1 MSKENDNN
9 SLERRI
15 KQFYK
20 RQKLPADVL
29 VELKAIAEPKPKAV
43 ATPPPRTF
51 FKPVFTYAAFAAVIL
66 TIFSFS
72 LFGFQRYSR
81 AQHIESVAAEIAL
94 NHAKR
99 FDTEFTSTS
108 IANLSSEMDLL
119 DFLPV
124 HPQRMRHDNFDMVG
138 ARYCTIDSAIA
149 VQIHLE
155 AGDEAYTLYEFREPD
170 SFLSNREKVIEIDNI
185 EVTLWQEGEVVMG
198 LAKNINRS
206 IRE

>member
-1 MSKENDNN
+1 MNNDND

-20 RQKLPADVL
+20 RQKLPADAL
-29 VELKAIAEPKPKAV
+29 VELKAIAEPKPVVVVSPAV
-43 ATPPPRTF
+43 RSF
-51 FKPVFTYAAFAAVIL
+51 SRVYTYAAFTTVLL
-66 TIFSFS
+66 TLFSLS

-94 NHAKR
+94 NHAKQ
-99 FDTEFTSTS
+99 FDTEFTSSS
-108 IANLSSEMDLL
+108 IANLSSEMNLL
-119 DFLPV
+119 DFSPV
-124 HPQRMRHDNFDMVG
+124 HPQRLRHESFDMIG

-155 AGDEAYTLYEFREPD
+155 DGNEAFTLYEFREPD
-170 SFLSNREKVIEIDNI
+170 SFLNDREKVIEIDNI

-198 LAKNINRS
+198 LAKNIDRS